1 MTAPLLTSAA
11 LGLLAAWPVGALG
24 LGVGRLVERLTDDP
38 RPRAAAWSLAHALPV
53 GALAATVAL
62 TLAPAALPGAPV
74 RGDDPVHR
82 LAASLDIPKGA
93 PLASTLRP
101 HPLLADAAALSLVL
115 LSGAGLAARAAAGAR
130 GRRRLTAIRAKASPA
145 TDPALKRAVAAH
157 AARLRVSPPPVLIS
171 HEIGEPLLAGTL
183 RPVILLPKALAETA
197 DPARLGLVCAH
208 ELAHLRRGDNWRL
221 PVEEALAGLF
231 WLVPPIGALR
241 ARMTAAREAVC
252 DLAAL
257 DGAPPQARRDYARLL
272 VDALRANA
280 LPAAQSAFTGRQ
292 RSLVEMRLSAILQ
305 PRQAA
310 SPTRLALTLALGGV
324 LTAATGA
331 GSLAL
336 AREARQSPPP
346 QAAPKAEAA
355 APARQRAFDVMANT
369 QETSPNKMTFNG
381 AVTVRG
387 DVDPATYT
395 LLVNGAPAPAGFRI
409 ETLPDGAIQRMEVI
423 HRKVTQDGKTG
434 INVTLATPTP

>member
-1 MTAPLLTSAA
+1 MPSPLLASAA
-11 LGLLAAWPVGALG
+11 LGLLSAWPVGALG
-24 LGVGRLVERLTDDP
+24 LGLGRLVERLTDDP
-38 RPRAAAWSLAHALPV
+38 RPRAAAWSLAYALPV

-62 TLAPAALPGAPV
+62 TLAPAALPGALA
-74 RGDDPVHR
+74 RGGDPAHR
-82 LAASLDIPKGA
+82 LAASLDLPGA
-93 PLASTLRP
+93 PLPSAWRP
-101 HPLLADAAALSLVL
+101 HPLLAEGAAWCLVALSGV
-115 LSGAGLAARAAAGAR
+115 GLAARVAVGAR
-130 GRRRLTAIRAKASPA
+130 GRRRLKAIRAKASLA
-145 TDPALKRAVAAH
+145 ADPALTAAVAAH
-157 AARLRVSPPPVLIS
+157 AARLDVSPAPVLIS
-171 HEIGEPLLAGTL
+171 HEIGEPLLAGTA
-183 RPVILLPKALAETA
+183 RPAILLPKALTEAG
-197 DPARLGLVCAH
+197 DPARLALVCAH

-221 PVEEALAGLF
+221 PIEDALAGLF
-231 WLVPPIGALR
+231 WLAPPVSALR

-310 SPTRLALTLALGGV
+310 SPTRLALTLALSGV
-324 LTAATGA
+324 LTTATGA

-336 AREARQSPPP
+336 AREARQSQPP
-346 QAAPKAEAA
+346 QAPPRAEPA
-355 APARQRAFDVMANT
+355 APARPGFFDVMANT
-369 QETSPNKMTFNG
+369 QETSSNKVTFNG

-387 DVDPATYT
+387 DPDPATYT
-395 LLVNGAPAPAGFRI
+395 LRVNGAPAPAGFRI

-423 HRKVTQDGKTG
+423 HRKATQDGKTA
-434 INVTLATPTP
+434 INIILATPTP